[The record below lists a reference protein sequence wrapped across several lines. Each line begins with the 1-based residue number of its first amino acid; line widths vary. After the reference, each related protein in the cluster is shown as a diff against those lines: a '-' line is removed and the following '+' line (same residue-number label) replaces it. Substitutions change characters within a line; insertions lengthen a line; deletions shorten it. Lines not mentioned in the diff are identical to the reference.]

1 MPRLTPEETKAI
13 FKFYV
18 HLNAIKKKLKLLPDS
33 KGIAEGSREFVN
45 FA

>member
-1 MPRLTPEETKAI
+1 MLRTPQRD
-13 FKFYV
+13 
-18 HLNAIKKKLKLLPDS
+18 KKKLKLLPDN